1 MQSLVFKLESVRSCL
16 SFASTTEKGKTKS
29 VTTRKDRVLNERS
42 LQVIPITQL
51 PVSYTVKDNIPG
63 ANIMD

>member
-16 SFASTTEKGKTKS
+16 SFASTTEKGKTKR
-29 VTTRKDRVLNERS
+29 VTRKDRVLNERS